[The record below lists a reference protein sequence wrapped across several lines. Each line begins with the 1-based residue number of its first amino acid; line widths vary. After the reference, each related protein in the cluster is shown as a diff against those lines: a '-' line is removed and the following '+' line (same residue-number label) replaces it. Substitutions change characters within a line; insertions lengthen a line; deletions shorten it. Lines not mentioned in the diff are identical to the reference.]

1 MKNEKILIKR
11 HIVKSISYR
20 FLGTLQTIV
29 ISYILTNNFI
39 ISSSLGVIELC
50 IKPLIYFLHERVWY
64 KYIKFGVRKETPI
77 KKQHSI
83 INGTATVRLK
93 ESSPIIIQ
101 SSKHQVEPEK
111 KVESINQSKPILPEP
126 KIAKETNKKI
136 LNYSS
141 SR

>member
-50 IKPLIYFLHERVWY
+50 VKPLIYFLHERVWY
-64 KYIKFGVRKETPI
+64 KYVKFGVRKETPI
-77 KKQHSI
+77 KKEHSI
-83 INGTATVRLK
+83 INGAARVSLK
-93 ESSPIIIQ
+93 ESNPITIP
-101 SSKHQVEPEK
+101 SLKHQVEPEVIKETKK
-111 KVESINQSKPILPEP
+111 KV
-126 KIAKETNKKI
+126 

>member
-1 MKNEKILIKR
+1 MKNEKISIKR
-11 HIVKSISYR
+11 HILKSISYR
-20 FLGTLQTIV
+20 FLGTLQTVV

-39 ISSSLGVIELC
+39 ISSSIAVIELC
-50 IKPLIYFLHERVWY
+50 IKPLVYFLHERVWY

-83 INGTATVRLK
+83 INGTAKVSLR
-93 ESSPIIIQ
+93 ENSPIVIPP
-101 SSKHQVEPEK
+101 SKHQVEPEK
-111 KVESINQSKPILPEP
+111 EVEIINEP
-126 KIAKETNKKI
+126 KIVKETKKKV

>member
-20 FLGTLQTIV
+20 FLGTLQTII

-39 ISSSLGVIELC
+39 ISLSIGAIELC
-50 IKPLIYFLHERVWY
+50 IKPLTYFLHERVWY
-64 KYIKFGVRKETPI
+64 KYIKFGIKKEIPI
-77 KKQHSI
+77 KKEHSV
-83 INGTATVRLK
+83 INGTAKVSLR
-93 ESSPIIIQ
+93 ENSPIVIPP
-101 SSKHQVEPEK
+101 SKHQVESEK
-111 KVESINQSKPILPEP
+111 KVEVIDEL
-126 KIAKETNKKI
+126 KIVKETKKKV